1 MNTILTAQSNSGKN
15 YKIAKIKDKLETHD
29 YFGTSNN
36 QYTNVNLN
44 PQKFSLDPHPNS
56 NGHSEIKN
64 AILPYLE
71 NVQAKTTTST
81 PSNNNQDSN
90 QSDNG
95 NSGQSNQ
102 IQVIKG
108 QDEQDEVDQD
118 EVNQDEDE
126 QDEVDQDEVNQDED
140 KQDEDT
146 EKSATNLQN
155 STNQISNKSN
165 SNNSQTNSST
175 TTQDSSVAQGKLP
188 QTGVASVFLA
198 LFIVSIIGIFS
209 FIMYKKYKNIV

>member
-95 NSGQSNQ
+95 NSDQSNQ

-108 QDEQDEVDQD
+108 Q
-118 EVNQDEDE
+118 DE

>member
-81 PSNNNQDSN
+81 PSNNNPDSN

-108 QDEQDEVDQD
+108 Q
-118 EVNQDEDE
+118 DE